1 MISAFEKSYILWTMQ
16 ITQASQLTGV
26 FPAIFTPLCS
36 DDPKNLRNSID
47 FKKMGQMIDD
57 LIASGVTGI
66 LPVGTTGQSAT
77 VTHKQHLDIIKFT
90 LDYVDGR
97 VPVTAGAGSNCTRES
112 VEMIEEVLKIAE
124 VPVLCVTGYYNNPSQ
139 EGIEKHFRTLS
150 SETGAKIIVYNVP
163 GRTASYI
170 HPDTLIRLS
179 EDKNIIGLK
188 QAVDFRIGEKFHED
202 TLRVIK
208 ETANNDFAVLSGED
222 GFFIDMLEMGGKGL
236 ISASANIPEAA
247 KIFVELHKS
256 FLKGEFTKCDDLQD
270 AARDYVEATFCRK
283 NPIPLGTLFNSP
295 LFQPLVSVRDTA
307 RGDEAEARIMKL
319 IQEKAQS
326 LLKYHQ

>member
-1 MISAFEKSYILWTMQ
+1 MQ
-16 ITQASQLTGV
+16 ITKASQLTGV

-36 DDPKNLRNSID
+36 DDPKNLRNSVD

-90 LDYVDGR
+90 LDYCDGR
-97 VPVTAGAGSNCTRES
+97 VPVIAGAGSNCTRES

-150 SETGAKIIVYNVP
+150 SETGAKIIIYNVP
-163 GRTASYI
+163 GRTASYV
-170 HPDTLIRLS
+170 HPDTLIKLS

-222 GFFIDMLEMGGKGL
+222 GFFIDILEMGGKGL

-247 KIFVELHKS
+247 KIFVDLYHN
-256 FLKGEFTKCDDLQD
+256 FQNGEFTKCDDLQD
-270 AARDYVEATFCRK
+270 AARDFVEITFCRK

>member
-97 VPVTAGAGSNCTRES
+97 VPVIAGAGSNCTRES

-247 KIFVELHKS
+247 KIFVDLHKS
-256 FLKGEFTKCDDLQD
+256 FQNGEFTKCDDLQD

>member
-1 MISAFEKSYILWTMQ
+1 MQ
-16 ITQASQLTGV
+16 ITQSSQLYGV
-26 FPAIFTPLCS
+26 FPALFTPLL
-36 DDPKNLRNSID
+36 DDDSKHLRNSID
-47 FKKMGQMIDD
+47 YKKMEKMIDD
-57 LIASGVTGI
+57 MIAAGVHGI
-66 LPVGTTGQSAT
+66 VPVGTTGQSAT
-77 VTHKQHLDIIKFT
+77 VTHVQHLAIIKFT

-97 VPVTAGAGSNCTRES
+97 VPVIAGAGSNCTRES
-112 VEMIEEVLKIAE
+112 VDMIQDVMKIAE

-139 EGIEKHFRTLS
+139 EGIEKHFKTLS
-150 SETGAKIIVYNVP
+150 EETGAKIVIYNVP

-188 QAVDFRIGEKFHED
+188 QAVEFRIGEKYHED

-208 ETANNDFAVLSGED
+208 ETKNHDFVVLSGED
-222 GFFIDMLEMGGKGL
+222 GSFVDMLEMGGRGL

-247 KIFVELHKS
+247 HIFVNLFNS
-256 FLKGEFTKCDDLQD
+256 FEQGETARCNDLQD
-270 AARDYVEATFCRK
+270 MARDFIETTFCRK

-307 RGDEAEARIMKL
+307 RGEEAEARIMKL
-319 IQEKAQS
+319 IREKS
-326 LLKYHQ
+326 PTLLKYHQ

>member
-1 MISAFEKSYILWTMQ
+1 MQ
-16 ITQASQLTGV
+16 ITKASQLTGV

-36 DDPKNLRNSID
+36 DDPKNLRNSVD

-90 LDYVDGR
+90 LDYCDGR
-97 VPVTAGAGSNCTRES
+97 VPVIAGAGSNCTRES

-150 SETGAKIIVYNVP
+150 SETGAKIIIYNVP
-163 GRTASYI
+163 GRTASYV
-170 HPDTLIRLS
+170 HPDTLIKLS

-222 GFFIDMLEMGGKGL
+222 GFFIDILEMGGKGL

-247 KIFVELHKS
+247 KIFVDLYRN
-256 FLKGEFTKCDDLQD
+256 FQNGEFTKCDDLQD
-270 AARDYVEATFCRK
+270 AARDFVEITFCRK

>member
-1 MISAFEKSYILWTMQ
+1 MQ
-16 ITQASQLTGV
+16 ITQSSQLYGV
-26 FPAIFTPLCS
+26 FPALFTPLL
-36 DDPKNLRNSID
+36 DDDSKHLRNSID
-47 FKKMGQMIDD
+47 YKKMEKMIDD
-57 LIASGVTGI
+57 VIAAGVHGI
-66 LPVGTTGQSAT
+66 VPVGTTGQSAT
-77 VTHKQHLDIIKFT
+77 VTHVQHLDIIKFT

-97 VPVTAGAGSNCTRES
+97 VPVIAGAGSNCTRES
-112 VEMIEEVLKIAE
+112 VDMIQDVMKIAE

-139 EGIEKHFRTLS
+139 EGIEKHFKTLS
-150 SETGAKIIVYNVP
+150 EETGAKIVIYNVP

-188 QAVDFRIGEKFHED
+188 QAVEFRIGEKYHED

-208 ETANNDFAVLSGED
+208 ETKNHDFVVLSGED
-222 GFFIDMLEMGGKGL
+222 GSFVDMLEMGGRGL

-247 KIFVELHKS
+247 HIFVNLFNS
-256 FLKGEFTKCDDLQD
+256 FEQGETARCNDLQD
-270 AARDYVEATFCRK
+270 MARDFIETTFCRK

-307 RGDEAEARIMKL
+307 RGEEAEARIMKL
-319 IQEKAQS
+319 IREKS
-326 LLKYHQ
+326 PTLLKYHQ

>member
-1 MISAFEKSYILWTMQ
+1 MQ
-16 ITQASQLTGV
+16 ITQSSQLYGV
-26 FPAIFTPLCS
+26 FPALFTPLL
-36 DDPKNLRNSID
+36 DDDSKHLRNSID
-47 FKKMGQMIDD
+47 YKKMEKMIDD
-57 LIASGVTGI
+57 MIAAGVHGI
-66 LPVGTTGQSAT
+66 VPVGTTGQSAT
-77 VTHKQHLDIIKFT
+77 VTHVQHLAIIKFT

-97 VPVTAGAGSNCTRES
+97 VPVIAGAGSNCTRES
-112 VEMIEEVLKIAE
+112 VDMIQDVMKIAE

-139 EGIEKHFRTLS
+139 EGIEKHFKTLS
-150 SETGAKIIVYNVP
+150 EETGAKIVIYNVP

-188 QAVDFRIGEKFHED
+188 QAVEFRIGEKYHED

-208 ETANNDFAVLSGED
+208 ETKNHDFVVLSGED
-222 GFFIDMLEMGGKGL
+222 GSFVDMLEMGGRGL

-247 KIFVELHKS
+247 HIFVNLFNAFE
-256 FLKGEFTKCDDLQD
+256 KGETARCNDLQD
-270 AARDYVEATFCRK
+270 MARDFIETTFCRK

-307 RGDEAEARIMKL
+307 RGEEAEARIMKL
-319 IQEKAQS
+319 IREKAPT

>member
-1 MISAFEKSYILWTMQ
+1 MH
-16 ITQASQLTGV
+16 ITQSSQLYGV
-26 FPAIFTPLCS
+26 FPALFTPLL
-36 DDPKNLRNSID
+36 DDDSKRLRNSID
-47 FKKMGQMIDD
+47 YKKMEKMIDD
-57 LIASGVTGI
+57 VIAAGVHGI
-66 LPVGTTGQSAT
+66 VPVGTTGQSAT
-77 VTHKQHLDIIKFT
+77 VTHVQHLDIIKFT

-97 VPVTAGAGSNCTRES
+97 VPVIAGAGSNCTRES
-112 VEMIEEVLKIAE
+112 VDMIQDVLKIAE

-139 EGIEKHFRTLS
+139 EGIEKHFKTLS
-150 SETGAKIIVYNVP
+150 EETGAKIVIYNVP

-188 QAVDFRIGEKFHED
+188 QAVEFRIGEKYHED

-208 ETANNDFAVLSGED
+208 ETKKHDFVVLSGED
-222 GFFIDMLEMGGKGL
+222 GSLVDMLEMGGRGL

-247 KIFVELHKS
+247 HIFVNLFNS
-256 FLKGEFTKCDDLQD
+256 FEKGETARCNDLQD
-270 AARDYVEATFCRK
+270 MARDFIETTFCRK

-307 RGDEAEARIMKL
+307 RGEEAEARIMKL
-319 IQEKAQS
+319 IREKAPT

>member
-1 MISAFEKSYILWTMQ
+1 MIA
-16 ITQASQLTGV
+16 AGV
-26 FPAIFTPLCS
+26 H
-36 DDPKNLRNSID
+36 
-47 FKKMGQMIDD
+47 
-57 LIASGVTGI
+57 GI
-66 LPVGTTGQSAT
+66 VPVGTTGQSAT
-77 VTHKQHLDIIKFT
+77 VTHVQHLAIIKFT

-97 VPVTAGAGSNCTRES
+97 VPVIAGAGSNCTRES
-112 VEMIEEVLKIAE
+112 VDMIQDVMKIAE

-139 EGIEKHFRTLS
+139 EGIEKHFKTLS
-150 SETGAKIIVYNVP
+150 EETGAKIVIYNVP

-188 QAVDFRIGEKFHED
+188 QAVEFRIGEKYHED

-208 ETANNDFAVLSGED
+208 ETKNHDFVVLSGED
-222 GFFIDMLEMGGKGL
+222 GSFVDMLEMGGRGL

-247 KIFVELHKS
+247 HIFVNLFNAFE
-256 FLKGEFTKCDDLQD
+256 KGETARCNDLQD
-270 AARDYVEATFCRK
+270 MARDFIETTFCRK

-307 RGDEAEARIMKL
+307 RGEEAEARIMKL
-319 IQEKAQS
+319 IREKS
-326 LLKYHQ
+326 PTLLKYHQ